1 MTTPPTR
8 LSKQARREQLLDT
21 ASGIVRAHGADG
33 LTLVTLAEAAGVS
46 RPIAYDHFGTRAAL
60 LLALYRRL
68 DERHRA
74 AVAQALRTSAP
85 TAGAIARVLSTAY
98 FACAT
103 DMPEFAALSAAL
115 KGSPEMEAVQHEMLA
130 DYTALIAAALAPHSA
145 LPAEALRLRCVG
157 VLGAAEAIAAELNRE
172 ETTTADA
179 ITALTDLIVGSLTP
193 GLTPGADRQEPP
205 RDGTHREQAVADGLQ
220 WAETVDSAEP

>member
-8 LSKQARREQLLDT
+8 LSKQARREQLLD
-21 ASGIVRAHGADG
+21 AALGIVRARGADG

-46 RPIAYDHFGTRAAL
+46 RPIAYDHFGTRAGL

-74 AVAQALRTSAP
+74 AVAEALRTAAP
-85 TAGAIARVLSTAY
+85 TAAAIAHVMSTAY

-103 DMPEFAALSAAL
+103 DMPEFAAVSAAL
-115 KGSPEMEAVQHEMLA
+115 KGDPEMEAIQHEML
-130 DYTALIAAALAPHSA
+130 DGYTNVMAAALAPHSG

-157 VLGAAEAIAAELNRE
+157 VLGAAEAIAAELNRDG
-172 ETTTADA
+172 TTADDA
-179 ITALTDLIVGSLTP
+179 VSALTDLIVG
-193 GLTPGADRQEPP
+193 GLATEAHREEMRDDSSAPDRQDHCGYPQVE
-205 RDGTHREQAVADGLQ
+205 
-220 WAETVDSAEP
+220 